1 MQRARLILCMSCIIR
16 NLAQCPPLQSYY
28 EKWAAALAAISIEMG
43 TIKQSELE
51 AALGLPVGTPQIE

>member
-1 MQRARLILCMSCIIR
+1 MSCIIR

>member
-1 MQRARLILCMSCIIR
+1 MSYVIR
-16 NLAQCPPLQSYY
+16 HSTQCPPLQSYY
-28 EKWAAALAAISIEMG
+28 EKWAAALAAVSIEMG